1 MDNKGNVSLAVL
13 VEVVAVLILVGVTLN
28 AFTRMNVKPKRYL
41 DQIRARMLAQT
52 GFNRA
57 LSELKLLQVDDFVT
71 NPLPAW
77 QYCGEDSN
85 RNNQP
90 DKGEDQ
96 NHNNTLEIT
105 ECPLNQAL
113 LPSFF
118 TNYVSARN
126 TDSPLVRSRQIGYSS
141 ESTPTYPDGRD
152 VYSLKII
159 DCAGQI
165 YVNGTDDG
173 TRRLLN
179 NLGTVLKKDSK
190 IGDKIF
196 NAREKLGRRFTVK
209 EELEPILGAD
219 VFNCIKHYVTIYGW
233 ANPKVIKPNPATTK
247 EKDIYSWSELNPGNP
262 ATEPRAPI
270 NINTACKPVLAAAL
284 GNLEGVY
291 LSSTGGQGGAPHQ
304 MVQGGVETPA
314 SPLSPTPIG
323 RLTRVALNLSS
334 DRKIIDEVA
343 ERIIKRRLTKPFG
356 GWQDFN
362 EFCDQL
368 VKDGIFGKTDP
379 PAAQE
384 QAQAKADLI
393 KANANPNTLFNK
405 FCPDRILYRWLDKS
419 DLISYTTEFCFM
431 PAGYFEIESSGMV
444 FKPSSH
450 SRSNRFASLT
460 TSRDAAAAS
469 PAGEDYFVLEAEYL
483 VRGVV
488 NLFDVYYET
497 SQADFARGG
506 ISKTKRGTHDDKT
519 LASYP
524 EPAINPPCAT
534 DGFIGLSTIE
544 KPVRDKDKIKPPEI
558 GVTFKASYRT
568 INADYAAG
576 NAEAV
581 PRAGRP
587 NTDSIFNA
595 GMPNGPGSLYP
606 DGVYSDATGC
616 PAYHTENNLID
627 GVEHERLFGSKRFRG
642 TVSFWLKPNYYQ
654 TSAKPRIILSATKP
668 INRSPHP
675 DYHYQVGQNVFE
687 VFAFPQAY
695 HYPPAMLSILNPI
708 RANPAGKFVW
718 FWEIDET
725 LGNQPDEY
733 IFANNTQ
740 DDPLGDLHHQWL
752 HIGIAWDTHPQEG
765 IPRQVTCQKCNGKG
779 QIEWYNNIAGPC
791 RECNGLGE
799 IPRRITSK
807 DVYAFCLNGNDATS
821 RYIYHQPGVFPPEIL
836 QPMNLSKDNLLR
848 LGELPDFPFWNSS
861 GDFTVDEVTIQLH
874 DTVDAARGY
883 LMEEFRQGRYYRGDG
898 VFTSGQIPLSVSPK
912 TRIMTAW
919 TVYYPPGWDTAKRSI
934 ETEFIDASKNTASP
948 LLTNPAGS
956 EFELSIPQATGRQV
970 LAYKIYFR
978 DDETDL
984 NTPLTA
990 TPFVDDISILVFK
1003 PNPVM
1008 MEQYVLP

>member
-1 MDNKGNVSLAVL
+1 MAVL
-13 VEVVAVLILVGVTLN
+13 VEVVAVLMLVGVTLS
-28 AFTRMNVKPKRYL
+28 AFTRMNLEPKRYL

-96 NHNNTLEIT
+96 NHNNALDIT

-141 ESTPTYPDGRD
+141 ESTPTYPDGKD

-159 DCAGQI
+159 DCTGQI
-165 YVNGTDDG
+165 YVNGTDEG

-209 EELEPILGAD
+209 EELEPILGPD
-219 VFNCIKHYVTIYGW
+219 VFNCIKYYVTIYGW
-233 ANPKVIKPNPATTK
+233 ANQKVIKPNPATTK

-262 ATEPRAPI
+262 ETEPRAPI

-291 LSSTGGQGGAPHQ
+291 LSSIDGRGGAIE
-304 MVQGGVETPA
+304 GGVETPT

-323 RLTRVALNLSS
+323 RLTKVSLSLNA
-334 DRKIIDEVA
+334 DRKIIDEIA
-343 ERIIKRRLTKPFG
+343 ERIIKRRTAKPFG

-368 VKDGIFGKTDP
+368 VKDGVFGKTDT

-384 QAQAKADLI
+384 HSQAKTDLI

-405 FCPDRILYRWLDKS
+405 FCPDRTLYRALDKS
-419 DLISYTTEFCFM
+419 DLINYTTEFCFI
-431 PAGYFEIESSGMV
+431 PTGYFEIESSGMV
-444 FKPSSH
+444 LKPPM
-450 SRSNRFASLT
+450 T
-460 TSRDAAAAS
+460 QTKS
-469 PAGEDYFVLEAEYL
+469 PVTKSDYLVLEAEYL

-497 SQADFARGG
+497 SQSDFAKGS
-506 ISKTKRGTHDDKT
+506 INKTKSGVHNGQT
-519 LASYP
+519 LTSYP
-524 EPAINPPCAT
+524 EPSVNTPCPA
-534 DGFIGLSTIE
+534 DGFIGLSTIA
-544 KPVRDKDKIKPPEI
+544 KSVRDKDKLKPPAI
-558 GVTFKASYRT
+558 GVTFKASYSDS
-568 INADYAAG
+568 INADYALG
-576 NAEAV
+576 EDEAV
-581 PRAGRP
+581 NTSGRP
-587 NTDSIFNA
+587 HPGSIFA
-595 GMPNGPGSLYP
+595 LTPSPGSLYP
-606 DGVYSDATGC
+606 DGVYSDATAC

-627 GVEHERLFGSKRFRG
+627 GVEHERLFGTKRFRG
-642 TVSFWLKPNYYQ
+642 AVSFWLKPNYYQ
-654 TSAKPRIILSATKP
+654 TSTKPRIVLSATKQT
-668 INRSPHP
+668 NRPPHS
-675 DYHYQVGQNVFE
+675 DYRYQVGQNVFE
-687 VFAFPQAY
+687 VFSFPTAY
-695 HYPPAMLSILNPI
+695 RYSGNPLSILSPV
-708 RANPAGKFVW
+708 RTNPAGKFVW

-733 IFANNTQ
+733 LFANAIQ
-740 DDPLGDLHHQWL
+740 DDFHHQWL

-765 IPRQVTCQKCNGKG
+765 MPRQVACQKCDGKG
-779 QIEWYNNIAGPC
+779 RIEWYNNITGPC

-821 RYIYHQPGVFPPEIL
+821 RYIYHQPEVFPPEIL
-836 QPMNLSKDNLLR
+836 QPMNLSKDNILR
-848 LGELPDFPFWNSS
+848 FGEMADFPFWNSS
-861 GDFTVDEVTIQLH
+861 GDFTIDEVTIQLN
-874 DTVDAARGY
+874 DTVQDARAS
-883 LMEEFRQGRYYRGDG
+883 LMEEFRQGRYYRGEG

-912 TRIMTAW
+912 ARIMTAW
-919 TVYYPPGWDTAKRSI
+919 TVYYPPQWNTANRNI
-934 ETEFIDASKNTASP
+934 EVKFIDANKDAVSP
-948 LLTNPAGS
+948 VLTNPAGS

-984 NTPLTA
+984 NTPLTE